1 MNIRKILSF
10 FILLIVLLMP
20 LAPQLVSAAALV
32 PCGGTG
38 QARCELADIFQL
50 ILNIYNFLILV
61 IATPL
66 AGLMIVIG
74 GVLILLSGINANWFN
89 TGKKILMWSFIS
101 LLLIFGSWLI
111 IN

>member
-32 PCGGTG
+32 PCG
-38 QARCELADIFQL
+38 
-50 ILNIYNFLILV
+50 
-61 IATPL
+61 
-66 AGLMIVIG
+66 
-74 GVLILLSGINANWFN
+74 
-89 TGKKILMWSFIS
+89 S

-111 IN
+111 INVLLTAIGYTGAWHTF